1 MIRPLEYCE
10 NATHLTLSI
19 ETIDAR
25 ILELLH
31 LRKQYMAQKQKIVN
45 TNQVEFVDLIA
56 ANEEIQQL
64 VETNQ
69 LLEDEQR

>member
-10 NATHLTLSI
+10 NATHLISSI

-31 LRKQYMAQKQKIVN
+31 LRKQYIAQKQKIVKMN
-45 TNQVEFVDLIA
+45 NLEFVDLIVV
-56 ANEEIQQL
+56 NEEIQQL

-69 LLEDEQR
+69 LLQDEKR

>member
-10 NATHLTLSI
+10 TPTHLTSSI

-31 LRKQYMAQKQKIVN
+31 LRKQYVAQRQRILGINETELVN
-45 TNQVEFVDLIA
+45 LTISD
-56 ANEEIQQL
+56 EIQQQI
-64 VETNQ
+64 ETDQ
-69 LLEDEQR
+69 LLQK

>member
-10 NATHLTLSI
+10 NTTHITSSI
-19 ETIDAR
+19 ETIDSR

-31 LRKQYMAQKQKIVN
+31 LRKQYVAERQRILG
-45 TNQVEFVDLIA
+45 TNETDLIDLTV

-69 LLEDEQR
+69 LLQNEKK

>member
-10 NATHLTLSI
+10 NNGHLAASI

-31 LRKQYMAQKQKIVN
+31 LRKKYIAETKKIVDPN
-45 TNQVEFVDLIA
+45 KTEFVNLTVI
-56 ANEEIQQL
+56 NEQLQQL

-69 LLEDEQR
+69 LLQNEQK